1 MLTGVNLCAP
11 EDTFKNGHDVTIC
24 RSHQQAITQK
34 LVSLEIHTV
43 DYYPGMR
50 MNRLVPHRATR
61 VNLTT
66 GTLWEILDKNDY

>member
-1 MLTGVNLCAP
+1 MLTEVNLCAP
-11 EDTFKNGHDVTIC
+11 EDTFKNGHDLTIC
-24 RSHQQAITQK
+24 KSHQQAITQK

-61 VNLTT
+61 VNLTA
-66 GTLWEILDKNDY
+66 GTL